1 MNDVGVAAGG
11 AAPTESGTLE
21 QDEAITLGVLNAVEG
36 NSALTQRSVARDL
49 GIALGLANAYL
60 KRAARKGWIKIQQVP
75 PNRYAYYLTP
85 KGFAEKSRLTAQ
97 YLSISFNFFRH
108 ARQQCAGLFAECAA
122 RGWRRVALA
131 GAGDLAEIAA
141 LCAAEQKIEIAG
153 IIDRLQAG
161 GMFAGLPV
169 VAERAELGLTDGVI
183 LTDLA
188 QPQDTFDAL
197 ATAFGA
203 ELVLAPA
210 LLNIS
215 RTKPTLVE

>member
-1 MNDVGVAAGG
+1 MSLSRRIGVAVGLINAWLKLSIGKG
-11 AAPTESGTLE
+11 YVKARQAP
-21 QDEAITLGVLNAVEG
+21 
-36 NSALTQRSVARDL
+36 
-49 GIALGLANAYL
+49 Y
-60 KRAARKGWIKIQQVP
+60 K
-75 PNRYAYYLTP
+75 RYAYYLTP

-108 ARQQCAGLFAECAA
+108 ARQQCAALFAECAA
-122 RGWRRVALA
+122 RGWRRIALA

-141 LCAAEQKIEIAG
+141 LCAPEQKIEIAG
-153 IIDRLQAG
+153 IIDRDRAG
-161 GMFAGLPV
+161 GTFAGLRV
-169 VAERAELGLTDGVI
+169 VGERTELGPIDGVI

-197 ATAFGA
+197 AAAIGA
-203 ELVLAPA
+203 DAVLAPR